1 MEGVG
6 VFDPEPSS
14 IDSFAFPHH
23 SMCLATDVPAGTH
36 WVWHNA
42 RIIHTNRGRGDH
54 RPMTRHDAPI
64 TTDSGIEI
72 DPVYTAPNPPVDL
85 PAPGAYPYT
94 RGIHPTMYRSRNW
107 TMRQYAGF
115 SSAEESNKRYQL
127 LLQRGVSGLS
137 VAFDL
142 PTQLGMDSDDP
153 RAFGEVGRVGVAVST
168 LDDMRRLFD
177 GIDQQAITT
186 SMTINAPASLLL
198 LMYQIVAEEK
208 GADAAKLGG
217 TIQNDILKEYVAR
230 GTYIFPP
237 RPSMRLVTDTF
248 AYCAESLPSWNTI
261 SVSGYHIREAGSSAA
276 QEIAFTLANGFAY
289 VQAAIDAG
297 LAVDA
302 FAPRISFF
310 FASHSNLFEEA
321 AKFRAARAMW
331 ATALKERFGA
341 ANPKS
346 LMMRFHT
353 QTGGVTLTAQQPL
366 NNVVRVA
373 YQALSAVLGG
383 TQSLHTNGYDEAL
396 AIPTEQAATLALRT
410 QQILAEE
417 TGVTATADPLAGSYF
432 VESLTAQLQQ
442 KAQEWIDRIDE
453 QGGSVAAIENG
464 FMQNAIGENAYHRE
478 LARSSGEEV
487 IVGVNKYGETE
498 STRMEIHR
506 IDPVI
511 VANQVECVKA
521 YKAAQDP
528 AVIEPALAS
537 VRAAAESDA
546 NLLPV
551 MKHALHA
558 GATLGQVAYALRD
571 AFGEHRATV

>member
-1 MEGVG
+1 M
-6 VFDPEPSS
+6 
-14 IDSFAFPHH
+14 
-23 SMCLATDVPAGTH
+23 T
-36 WVWHNA
+36 
-42 RIIHTNRGRGDH
+42 TNRD
-54 RPMTRHDAPI
+54 I
-64 TTDSGIEI
+64 TTDSGITI
-72 DPVYTAPNPPVDL
+72 DPIYTAPDAPIDL
-85 PAPGAYPYT
+85 PNPGDYPYT
-94 RGIHPTMYRSRNW
+94 RGIHPTMYRSRRW

-115 SSAEESNKRYQL
+115 SSAEESNKRYKL
-127 LLQRGVSGLS
+127 LLERGVSGLS

-186 SMTINAPASLLL
+186 SMTINAPASILL

-208 GADAAKLGG
+208 GADPAKLGG

-230 GTYIFPP
+230 GTYIYPP

-248 AYCAESLPSWNTI
+248 AYCAQNLPSWNTI

-289 VQAAIDAG
+289 VQAAIEAG
-297 LAVDA
+297 LQVDA

-321 AKFRAARAMW
+321 AKFRAARRMW
-331 ATALKERFGA
+331 ATALSERFGA
-341 ANPKS
+341 TNPKA

-417 TGVTATADPLAGSYF
+417 TGVTDTADPLAGSYF
-432 VESLTAQLQQ
+432 VESLTDQLEA
-442 KAQEWIDRIDE
+442 KAKEWIDRIDE

-487 IVGVNKYGETE
+487 VIGVNRNVETE
-498 STRMEIHR
+498 TMRMEIHR
-506 IDPVI
+506 IDPEV
-511 VANQVECVKA
+511 VANQVERVTAFKGDQDQDVITPLLTA
-521 YKAAQDP
+521 IRETAAG
-528 AVIEPALAS
+528 AG
-537 VRAAAESDA
+537 

-551 MKHALHA
+551 MKEALL
-558 GATLGQVAYALRD
+558 GGCTLGQVAYALRD
-571 AFGEHRATV
+571 VFGEHHSTL